1 MEEFM
6 KQYGGAVITVIAI
19 IALIIVITAVIKS
32 DATNSAFQNLISD
45 FYRNATSKAGMT
57 GGQ

>member
-6 KQYGGAVITVIAI
+6 KQYGGAIITVVAILALITVI
-19 IALIIVITAVIKS
+19 VVVIKS
-32 DATNSAFQNLISD
+32 DATNSAFQNLITN
-45 FYRNATSKAGMT
+45 FYQDATSKAGLT

>member
-19 IALIIVITAVIKS
+19 IAVITAVIHS
-32 DATNSAFQNLISD
+32 DATSGTFQNLITD
-45 FYRNATSKAGMT
+45 FYTKASSNT
-57 GGQ
+57 GGH

>member
-19 IALIIVITAVIKS
+19 IALIAVITAVIHS
-32 DATNSAFQNLISD
+32 DATSGTFQNLISD
-45 FYRNATSKAGMT
+45 FYKNASSNAG
-57 GGQ
+57 GH

>member
-19 IALIIVITAVIKS
+19 IALIIVVTAVIKS
-32 DATNSAFQNLISD
+32 DATSNAFQGLISD
-45 FYRNATSKAGMT
+45 FYQNATSKAGMT